1 MTQRSHTFVNDLWN
15 DDEASKLDPVGRL
28 VYRSNKLGADQRIT
42 NTGGGNT
49 SSKFTEKDPLTGK
62 PMEVL
67 WVKGSGGDLRTATK
81 DNFASL
87 DQSELLELQQHY
99 AQRADKGLKSP
110 AEDDMVA
117 MYPHCTFNLNP
128 RASSIDTPLHSFIP
142 AKHVDHMHP
151 NAIIAIA
158 ASSRCRDVSR
168 EIFGEEMD
176 YVPWMR
182 PGFELGL
189 AMQEICRNNSK
200 ARAIMMGQHG
210 FISWSDDD
218 KECYHRT
225 LDFIQRASEYI
236 ERRYAEKGGDAA
248 AFGGP
253 IMPVIPE
260 NMRRKVLARL
270 LPWLR
275 GQVSQQR
282 RAIATIEDDG
292 KILRF
297 VNSKDAMRLAE
308 LGTSC
313 PDHFLRTKI
322 KPLYLALSTEDWE
335 KSGQAPQGA
344 AGILPAES
352 ASGTLAAP
360 SPVCGDASVF
370 AHVELLKQKLA
381 AGLDQYRKDY
391 AAYYERCKRPSS
403 PPMRDPNPTVIL
415 IPGLGMIAFGKDK
428 SESRIT
434 AEFYNCAVEVMRGA
448 EAIDQYIAL
457 PQQEAF
463 DIEYWSLEEAKLRRM
478 PPEKELA
485 RQVAIV
491 IGAGSGIGKEVAHR
505 LVKEGAHIVC
515 VDLKTETAQ
524 TTAQEII
531 DKYGLGLGVAGSGI
545 SDCGPGIGL
554 SCDITNRASV
564 RAMLDQ
570 VALAY
575 GGFDSIIITAGIF
588 FSPDT
593 TGHIPDDKWAL
604 TFAINVTGSY
614 IVADEAAKT
623 WKDQGLPGNLVLT
636 TSANAVVAKKGSVA
650 YDTSKAA
657 ANHLVGEL
665 AVELAPLVRVNGVAP
680 ATVVQGSAMFPRERV
695 IASLAKYGIAYSEV
709 ESSDALTAR
718 LARFYADRT
727 LTKSPI
733 TPADQAEAFFLL
745 VSNRLTKTTGHIIP
759 VDGGLSDAFL
769 R

>member
-1 MTQRSHTFVNDLWN
+1 MTPDPFVNDLWS
-15 DDEASKLDPVGRL
+15 DAEASPLDPVGRL
-28 VYRSNKLGADQRIT
+28 VYRSNKLGADGRVT

-49 SSKFTEKDPLTGK
+49 SSKITETDPLTGARV
-62 PMEVL
+62 EVL
-67 WVKGSGGDLRTATK
+67 WVKGSGGDLRTAAK
-81 DNFASL
+81 ENFSSL
-87 DQSELLELQQHY
+87 YQDKLLALQPIY
-99 AQRADKGLKSP
+99 ARRADKGLKSP

-117 MYPHCTFNLNP
+117 MYNHCAFNLNP

-142 AKHVDHMHP
+142 ARYVDHMHP
-151 NAIIAIA
+151 NAIIAVA
-158 ASSRCRDVSR
+158 ASARARGITR

-176 YVPWMR
+176 FVPWMR

-189 AMQEICRNNSK
+189 AMQEICRRNPRAK
-200 ARAIMMGQHG
+200 AIMMGQHG
-210 FISWSDDD
+210 FISWADDD
-218 KECYHRT
+218 KECYQRT
-225 LDFIQRASEYI
+225 LALIRMASAYI
-236 ERRYAEKGGDAA
+236 ENKSAKKGGDQA

-253 IMPVIPE
+253 LHPTLPE
-260 NMRRKVLARL
+260 DFRPKALARL

-275 GQVSQQR
+275 GQVSRQAR
-282 RAIATIEDDG
+282 LIATVQDDDR
-292 KILRF
+292 ILRF
-297 VNSKDAMRLAE
+297 VNSKDAPRLAE

-322 KPLYLALSTEDWE
+322 KPLYVALSPDDFG
-335 KSGQAPQGA
+335 KVGQASRLPNQGA
-344 AGILPAES
+344 AGILPAVQTS
-352 ASGTLAAP
+352 ASTGN
-360 SPVCGDASVF
+360 DASLGAYV
-370 AHVELLKQKLA
+370 ATLQDKLA
-381 AGLDQYRKDY
+381 AGLEQYRRDY
-391 AAYYERCKRPSS
+391 AAYYARCKRPDS

-428 SESRIT
+428 SESRVT
-434 AEFYNCAVEVMRGA
+434 AEFYNCAIEVMRGA

-463 DIEYWSLEEAKLRRM
+463 DIEYWQLEEAKLRRL
-478 PPEKELA
+478 PSEKELA
-485 RQVAIV
+485 RQVIVV

-515 VDLKTETAQ
+515 VDLKIETAQ
-524 TTAQEII
+524 ATAREITDRI
-531 DKYGLGLGVAGSGI
+531 GLGIGVGGSGI
-545 SDCGPGIGL
+545 SNCGPAIGL
-554 SCDITNRASV
+554 ACDITNRASV

-623 WKDQGLPGNLVLT
+623 WKEQGLSGNLVLT

-665 AVELAPLVRVNGVAP
+665 AVELAPLIRVNGVAP

-695 IASLAKYGIAYSEV
+695 IGSLSKYGIAYNESEPS
-709 ESSDALTAR
+709 EALTAR
-718 LARFYADRT
+718 LANFYADRT

-745 VSNRLTKTTGHIIP
+745 ISNRLAKTTGHIIP